1 MKVHLDR
8 LLTAL
13 DETGTPCAAEEI
25 ADIVWLAAWMTHHA
39 PPVVEAPQSTP
50 SLDAEILDDKSTA
63 VPPREIAEAP
73 VEVPDSGPMCGED
86 SEGVADVHILA
97 DAAVNSERFSGKPIQ
112 APAAPALPAR
122 LALARSLRPL
132 TRRVPSRTVLS
143 LDVEDTVRH
152 LADGDV
158 GRLTLRP
165 AAERWLTVT
174 LVIDESLSMNVWKQ
188 TAVEFHRLLQWT
200 GAFRDLR
207 FVHLQADGSEP
218 TFSRAR
224 QPAMADIERE
234 SADGRQLILVF
245 SDCVSKAWRT
255 GSLFARLKS
264 WSATATVALV
274 QALPEPMW
282 SRTSLGQARL
292 VRVKQTAPGRGQ
304 AGFRG
309 VPLDPW
315 MEPPVPGGFLL
326 PVADLEPGLL
336 GSLAGLIA
344 GSAGWSA
351 GIVVPESGLTSVPTV
366 ALTSSAEERV
376 ATFQQTASPTAI
388 RLAGLVAVSPTV
400 SLQVIRLIRQACLP
414 EARQVHEA
422 EFLLSGLLHAT
433 SVNSPAT
440 MPERPLDDDVSFR
453 FYPVVDDLLLD
464 NVTVPDSL
472 DVLSRVSHYVEQRL
486 GIDLRS
492 FRAILA
498 DPTIASGEVS
508 VSSHPFVQIAARRLR
523 RLGGDYARWA
533 KRWPQATTNQSATVA
548 PPPSSAPSLDESSMA
563 TSEVFDQWFGDEFF
577 SLGESSEVTLA
588 ESAATTIS
596 ESAQTSAPEPRLPLP
611 TNWEPLPLTAEE
623 VIAAAEDIV
632 RFGQSTRLAGHPHA
646 RYGDFETYDPNEVR
660 SLTALEQ
667 TLRANLQANREQRPL
682 SLASFG
688 PQHSG
693 QGFQLTSLV
702 RHVADSLRLTVAPF
716 EFDMSQFD
724 SREELIP
731 AVREAVYGSLGGPL
745 AMVLF
750 VDFDAKLGNARRG
763 WLKHL
768 LSAMQDGVFRDA
780 WLTVRFE
787 SVVFGF
793 VSYSSPTLRQFMGS
807 NEDAD
812 RNSEQLSVL
821 KESKTS
827 DFLSRLSGSLDCLGL
842 NPASPDD
849 KWFVLRRATTLRSLL
864 TRSASGSQRVV
875 EGSLNI
881 PPEFLRALLQ
891 VRHYRHGIRSLIA
904 ILQMLDRSEDNAFR
918 WRQPPHRDALEMHVD
933 ADEFLALAMRS
944 PPSSRFN
951 ASESSAEPSHAV
963 IIDQLARAMHE
974 NFLDEERRSTSLNAS
989 PSLGA
994 FDMLAEEIQSTLR
1007 LRAERCMQIL
1017 SSWSIRIVQLEDSV
1031 DRGATLTEAETESIA
1046 EREHESWCQERL
1058 AQGFRYDLQR
1068 DFHKKTH
1075 PDLVPWQDLPDSRR
1089 IVQRSF
1095 ARTLSNVISRAGFKL
1110 VRQPSEDSR
1119 IKDPSPA
1126 NTPRRLFLSYS
1137 RLDAT
1142 DFARMLR
1149 RDLIRRGFDVREVS
1163 VEFPAAS
1170 TLHFSEIL
1178 RDAVTRCDQFVLI
1191 LTPRVTHSEHVREEW
1206 RVAYD
1211 VKIPI
1216 TPVLRLGSSTLL
1228 PVELQGLSCADF
1240 RDDTA
1245 YSKQLEE
1252 LVRRL
1257 LASARITSK
1266 QAGTPMREPAVAVA
1280 APEPPRTTSKLVG
1293 VPVLP
1298 AYYVPRPDVFLAAK
1312 QALLTEGNLK
1322 PQPVLSQSIAPLSGI
1337 SIGPLRLVGL
1347 HGPEG
1352 IGKSVLARALAHDR
1366 EVRTAFPDGI
1376 VWIALDTLPDI
1387 VDQLRV
1393 LHRDLGGDGRF
1404 DSEREGRQRL
1414 QIMLEEK
1421 AVLLIL
1427 DDAVNSSDVAVF
1439 NRLGARCRLIVTTR
1453 HAGLVPSL
1461 GGLSLVV
1468 PPLSAEESRQFFQQL
1483 AEAAFTTL
1491 SNQDVDEI
1499 VGLCRGVPRF
1509 LRLFGEE
1516 VRFKTPLSEII
1527 AAVCQLEVTVSD
1539 EPSSRDPLPPKPS
1552 RPEAPVCRSGP
1563 MTLRGHEGPVRS
1575 VAYSPD
1581 GRRIV
1586 SGSADGTLRIWN
1598 VVSGAVLLV
1607 LRGHD
1612 DSVGSVSWSHD
1623 GNRIVSGSDDRTI
1636 HIWDSESGGE
1646 VAILRGHID
1655 RVRSVGWSPDGTT
1668 IVSGSRDG
1676 TVGLWSADLGTFQ
1689 GVVSRANDQVTSVT
1703 FSPNG
1708 SRIAVGTWDAV
1719 VRLVEVKSSVF
1730 GNAFSKELEYRGHE
1744 DRVRCVAWSP
1754 TGDRIASGSR
1764 DGTLR
1769 ICDLGMSELVVIDAN
1784 VSIGG
1789 LSWSPDGLL
1798 IAAGSEDGRVRV
1810 WDAQTGK
1817 VLLESQNHEGAVS
1830 SVAFSPDGCEIASGS
1845 RDTTIRLW
1853 DMSAL

>member
-25 ADIVWLAAWMTHHA
+25 ADFVWLAAWMTHHA
-39 PPVVEAPQSTP
+39 PPVLEAPLPETP
-50 SLDAEILDDKSTA
+50 LDTEIRDDKSTA

-73 VEVPDSGPMCGED
+73 VEVPASGPVRDED

-97 DAAVNSERFSGKPIQ
+97 DAAVNSEQFSGKPIQ

-255 GSLFARLKS
+255 GSLFARLKV

-282 SRTSLGQARL
+282 SRTSLGQARI

-309 VPLDPW
+309 APLDPW

-351 GIVVPESGLTSVPTV
+351 GVVFPESGLTSVPTV
-366 ALTSSAEERV
+366 ARTSSAEERV

-388 RLAGLVAVSPTV
+388 RLAGLVAVSPTL

-433 SVNSPAT
+433 SSDSPAT
-440 MPERPLDDDVSFR
+440 AQERPLDDDVSFR
-453 FYPVVDDLLLD
+453 FYPEVDDLLLD

-472 DVLSRVSHYVEQRL
+472 DVLSRVSHYVERRL
-486 GIDLRS
+486 GIDLRG

-498 DPTIASGEVS
+498 DPTVASGEVS

-533 KRWPQATTNQSATVA
+533 KRWPQATINQSATVTSM
-548 PPPSSAPSLDESSMA
+548 PSSAPSLGESS
-563 TSEVFDQWFGDEFF
+563 EVTFADYVDDEGP
-577 SLGESSEVTLA
+577 SLDESSEVTLA

-596 ESAQTSAPEPRLPLP
+596 ESAQTTVPEPRLPLP
-611 TNWEPLPLTAEE
+611 TNREPLPLTADE

-632 RFGQSTRLAGHPHA
+632 RFGQSPRLAGHPHA

-660 SLTALEQ
+660 ALTALEKLFQ
-667 TLRANLQANREQRPL
+667 GYLETDRPDRPL
-682 SLASFG
+682 SLAAFG
-688 PQHSG
+688 PRG
-693 QGFQLTSLV
+693 AGKRFQLTSV
-702 RHVADSLRLTVAPF
+702 IRHVAASLRLTDANF
-716 EFDMSQFD
+716 EFNIGQFD
-724 SREELIP
+724 WRRAWRQIRQDTP
-731 AVREAVYGSLGGPL
+731 QGSFPL
-745 AMVLF
+745 VLF
-750 VDFDAKLGNARRG
+750 DEFDVDRGGKRWG
-763 WLKHL
+763 WLRHFVGP
-768 LSAMQDGVFRDA
+768 MQDGKIASHDEEFRFTSA
-780 WLTVRFE
+780 IFL
-787 SVVFGF
+787 F
-793 VSYSSPTLRQFMGS
+793 VSQRSPTLLHFSGTTDATYS
-807 NEDAD
+807 TEDSVAF
-812 RNSEQLSVL
+812 REAYGPEFLTCLS
-821 KESKTS
+821 
-827 DFLSRLSGSLDCLGL
+827 DYLDCPGL

-849 KWFVLRRATTLRSLL
+849 KWFLLRRATTLRSLL
-864 TRSASGSQRVV
+864 TRLPNGRQRVV

-891 VRHYRHGIRSLIA
+891 VRDYHHGIGSLFK
-904 ILQMLDRSEDNAFR
+904 ILQMFDHSSDNAFR
-918 WRQPPHRDALEMHVD
+918 WQQPPPRSVLSRHVD
-933 ADEFLALAMRS
+933 ADEFLALIKQSS
-944 PPSSRFN
+944 PDSDAN
-951 ASESSAEPSHAV
+951 GAESKVDPSHAAL
-963 IIDQLARAMHE
+963 IERIARAVHE

-989 PSLGA
+989 PILVS
-994 FDMLAEEIQSTLR
+994 FDMLEEEIRSTLR
-1007 LRAERCMQIL
+1007 SRAERCIQIL
-1017 SSWSIRIVQLEDSV
+1017 SSWSIKLAQLEDSL
-1031 DRGATLTEAETESIA
+1031 DSGAALTEAETESIA

-1095 ARTLSNVISRAGFKL
+1095 AQTLSNVIARAGFKL

-1119 IKDPSPA
+1119 IEDPLPA
-1126 NTPRRLFLSYS
+1126 NSARRLFLSYS

-1149 RDLIRRGFDVREVS
+1149 RNLVRRGFDVREVS

-1170 TLHFSEIL
+1170 ALHFSEIL

-1206 RVAYD
+1206 QVALD

-1216 TPVLRLGSSTLL
+1216 TPVLRLGSDTLL
-1228 PVELQGLSCADF
+1228 PVELQGLPCADF

-1245 YSKQLEE
+1245 NSKQLEE

-1257 LASARITSK
+1257 LAPPRITSK
-1266 QAGTPMREPAVAVA
+1266 QVGIPVREPAVTVA

-1293 VPVLP
+1293 VPLLP

-1312 QALLTEGNLK
+1312 QALLTEGNLE
-1322 PQPVLSQSIAPLSGI
+1322 PQPFLSQPIAPLS
-1337 SIGPLRLVGL
+1337 SLSTGPLRLVGL

-1352 IGKSVLARALAHDR
+1352 IGKSVLARTLAHDR
-1366 EVRTAFPDGI
+1366 EVRAAFPDGI

-1387 VDQLRV
+1387 VNQLRV

-1414 QIMLEEK
+1414 QVMLEEK

-1427 DDAVNSSDVAVF
+1427 DGAVNSSDVAVF

-1483 AEAAFTTL
+1483 AEAAFTKL

-1527 AAVCQLEVTVSD
+1527 AAVRQLEVTVSD
-1539 EPSSRDPLPPKPS
+1539 EPSCRDPLPPKPS
-1552 RPEAPVCRSGP
+1552 RSEAPARRSGP
-1563 MTLRGHEGPVRS
+1563 ISLRGHEGPVRS

-1586 SGSADGTLRIWN
+1586 SGSKDGTLRIWN
-1598 VVSGAVLLV
+1598 VASGAVLLV

-1636 HIWDSESGGE
+1636 HIWDAESGGE

-1730 GNAFSKELEYRGHE
+1730 GNAFGKELEYRGHE

-1769 ICDLGMSELVVIDAN
+1769 ICDLAMSELVVIDAN

-1798 IAAGSEDGRVRV
+1798 IAAGSEDGKVRV

-1817 VLLESQNHEGAVS
+1817 VLLESQDHKGSVS

-1845 RDTTIRLW
+1845 RDTTIHLW